1 MPENSASFGGLW
13 ARAMTS
19 VVWFNGRI
27 CPAAQA
33 CIDVADRG
41 LTLGDG
47 LFETLRVHEG
57 RVLRLPLHAERLQ
70 NGGAVLLLP
79 VPTRAEMEQA
89 TQELLAATELQ
100 TGSMRLTVTRGVGVR
115 GLLPLQSVEPTVVI
129 TATEGAPTVANV
141 RVITSRLIRQD
152 EQSPLCRMKSLNYLP
167 HILAR
172 QEAARAGA
180 DEALLLNTQGRV
192 AETTISTVVVQ
203 RGGGFITPPV
213 SEGALPGVA
222 RAVLFQAGLIEEQ
235 PLTAAMLVEAE
246 AVYLINS
253 LGLRCVTFLD
263 GYPLSLSKAGAER
276 LCQALALPLE
286 K

>member
-1 MPENSASFGGLW
+1 
-13 ARAMTS
+13 MTS

-27 CPAAQA
+27 CPAEQA
-33 CIDVADRG
+33 RIDVADRG

-57 RVLRLPLHAERLQ
+57 RVLRLPLHAARLQ
-70 NGGAVLLLP
+70 NGGAVLQLP
-79 VPTRAEMEQA
+79 VPTFAEMAQA
-89 TQELLAATELQ
+89 TQELLAATGLQ
-100 TGSMRLTVTRGVGVR
+100 SGSMRLTVTRGVGVR
-115 GLLPLQSVEPTVVI
+115 GLLPPTHAEPTVVV
-129 TATEGAPTVANV
+129 TATEGAPTVATV
-141 RVITSRLIRQD
+141 SLMTSRLIRQD

-203 RGGGFITPPV
+203 QSGNFMTPPV

-235 PLTAAMLVEAE
+235 PLAPAALSVAE

-253 LGLRCVTFLD
+253 LGVRCVTSLD
-263 GYPLSLSKAGAER
+263 GHPLPLNKTGAR
-276 LCQALALPLE
+276 CLCQALAVPLE